1 MSTKTIRLLMLAVA
15 ACAFSAVAARADG
28 NAAHGEAI
36 FKQTCGVCH
45 SAEIGVNK
53 IGPSLFGVVGRK
65 VAVLPDYVY
74 SERLKAMQADW
85 GAWDDTTLDSYLTNP
100 RQVLHGVKMFFKGL
114 PEPQDRADVIAYLKT
129 LK

>member
-1 MSTKTIRLLMLAVA
+1 MCAKKIRLSLMVFAAGLLAA
-15 ACAFSAVAARADG
+15 GAARAD
-28 NAAHGEAI
+28 ADVAHGQAI
-36 FKQTCGVCH
+36 FQKTCGVCH
-45 SAEIGVNK
+45 SAEIGVNR

-65 VAVLPDYVY
+65 VAALPDYVY
-74 SERLKAMQADW
+74 SDKLKAMRADW
-85 GAWDDTTLDSYLTNP
+85 NAWDETTLDSYLTNP